1 MELASGVAGC
11 RSPAVVRVCF
21 QDGVSLGYEAN
32 LGHVLI
38 SELALVRD
46 KAGGEGY
53 RASWEQK

>member
-1 MELASGVAGC
+1 MELASGVAGH
-11 RSPAVVRVCF
+11 RSPAVVRVCL
-21 QDGVSLGYEAN
+21 QDGVSLGSEAK

-46 KAGGEGY
+46 KVGGEGE